1 MKPRTKIIT
10 WLGILIVLALIMIFR
25 MRVETDI
32 SFFLPRSSSPQEQ
45 FLINQLRQGPGS
57 KLLIISLQGG
67 NSKALAQVSNSL
79 TQKLKNDR
87 AFVKVINSE
96 DAITPQMEKF
106 LFSNRYL
113 LSPAL
118 HPDKFSPESLHKI
131 LSDTLGRMAL
141 LQGFMEKR
149 YFDRDP
155 TGEFL
160 STLRS
165 WTGKP
170 MLNKKHGVW
179 FSLDGKHA
187 FLVAEIFAEGFNLN
201 HFENAV
207 HRVDDSFNVL
217 KSDRSMTLNMAG
229 PPAFA
234 VASRQSI
241 RRDATELSIIAT
253 CLVVGIIFMFYRS
266 TLLVLLCSIPLLCGI
281 MISVCAVVLIFGSIH
296 GITLAFGIVIIG
308 VAIDYPIHLF
318 SHLKSDEHPSEAMDR
333 IWPTLRLGVL
343 TTSLG
348 YVSMV
353 FSGFDGLIQ
362 LAIFSVCGLVSASL
376 VTRHIL
382 SHITGFSLRTPL
394 PVKVSTIPFEL
405 LSKNKI
411 LFYVL
416 LAGAISILGLQRN
429 ELWENDIAQLSPI
442 PDSQLALDR
451 QVRKELNLPNVSYWV
466 VVKGK
471 SEQLVLQRTES
482 VSEKLQVLKNQG
494 NIRGFEAVTKYLPS
508 VEKQS
513 QRIKAL
519 PSSDQLK
526 ENLRIAQQGL
536 PFRENAFEGF
546 FEEISRVKKSGFLTS
561 DRLKGTLFEAQIKKL
576 FFNQGNFWFSLISF
590 KGTVDEKLIAGAIS
604 GFPSESVFILEPRK
618 TSNTLINRYRDRAL
632 LMFVGGCLIIAIT
645 LKVALRQW
653 DSLGRVL
660 IPIFGSVL
668 TVMAILVAANV
679 RLSLFHLVS
688 LLLVIGLGLDYALF
702 LNRKLKLKEE
712 QSKTH
717 HALLVCNL
725 STVSVFGTLAF
736 SATPVL
742 RAIGTTVAIGAFL
755 CLWFSFI
762 FAPKT
767 KMMDKTV

>member
-1 MKPRTKIIT
+1 MKPRTKIII
-10 WLGILIVLALIMIFR
+10 WIGVLIIMVLIIMFR
-25 MRVETDI
+25 MRVETDV

-45 FLINQLRQGPGS
+45 FLINQFRQGPGS
-57 KLLIISLQGG
+57 KLLIVSLQGG
-67 NSKALAQVSNSL
+67 DSKALAKASNSL

-96 DAITPQMEKF
+96 DAVTPQMEKF

-113 LSPAL
+113 LSPTL

-149 YFDRDP
+149 YFNRDP

-160 STLRS
+160 ATLRS

-187 FLVAEIFAEGFNLN
+187 FLVVEIFAHGFDLN
-201 HFENAV
+201 QFENAV
-207 HRVDDSFNVL
+207 NRIENRFDEL
-217 KSDRSMTLNMAG
+217 KPDRSMTLNMAG

-241 RRDATELSIIAT
+241 KRDATELSIIAT
-253 CLVVGIIFMFYRS
+253 CLVVGIIFTFYRS
-266 TLLVLLCSIPLLCGI
+266 VLLVLLCSIPLLCGV
-281 MISVCAVVLIFGSIH
+281 MTSISAVVLIFGSIH
-296 GITLAFGIVIIG
+296 GITLTFGIVIIG

-318 SHLKSDEHPSEAMDR
+318 SHIKNDEPPSEAMDR

-348 YVSMV
+348 YVSMI

-362 LAIFSVCGLVSASL
+362 LAIFAVCGLVSASL

-382 SHITGFSLRTPL
+382 PYITGFSLRTPL
-394 PVKVSTIPFEL
+394 VSTMPFEL

-411 LFYVL
+411 IFYVL
-416 LAGAISILGLQRN
+416 LAGAISTLGFQRN
-429 ELWENDIAQLSPI
+429 ELWENDVAQLSPI

-466 VVKGK
+466 VVKGE
-471 SEQLVLQRTES
+471 SEQSVLQLTES
-482 VSEKLQVLKNQG
+482 VSEKLQTLTNQG
-494 NIRGFEAVTKYLPS
+494 SISGFEAVTKYLPS
-508 VEKQS
+508 MEKQS

-526 ENLRIAQQGL
+526 ENFQLAQQGL
-536 PFRENAFEGF
+536 PFRENAFEDF
-546 FEEISRVKKSGFLTS
+546 FEDISRVKKSGFLTS
-561 DRLKGTLFEAQIKKL
+561 DRLKGTLFEAQVKKL
-576 FFNQGNFWFSLISF
+576 LFNQDNFWFSLISF
-590 KGTVDEKLIAGAIS
+590 NGTVDEKLIAEAIG
-604 GFPSESVFILEPRK
+604 GFPIESVFALEPRK
-618 TSNTLINRYRDRAL
+618 TSNTMINRYRDRAL

-653 DSLGRVL
+653 VSLGRVL

-668 TVMAILVAANV
+668 TVMAVLATAKVQ
-679 RLSLFHLVS
+679 LSLFHLVS
-688 LLLVIGLGLDYALF
+688 LLLVIGLGLDYTLF
-702 LNRKLKLKEE
+702 LNRKLELLED
-712 QSKTH
+712 QSKTN

-736 SATPVL
+736 STTPVL

-767 KMMDKTV
+767 KMKDKAV

>member
-1 MKPRTKIIT
+1 MNPRTKIII
-10 WLGILIVLALIMIFR
+10 WIGILIITTLIIIFR
-25 MRVETDI
+25 ARVETDI
-32 SFFLPRSSSPQEQ
+32 SFFLPRSSLPEEQ
-45 FLINQLRQGPGS
+45 FLINQFRQGPGS
-57 KLLIISLQGG
+57 KLLILSLQGDESKTLAEV
-67 NSKALAQVSNSL
+67 SKAL

-87 AFVKVINSE
+87 AFIKVVNSDE
-96 DAITPQMEKF
+96 AITPQMEQF

-113 LSPAL
+113 LSPTL
-118 HPDKFSPESLHKI
+118 HPDRFSPESLHKI
-131 LSDTLGRMAL
+131 LTDTLDRMTL
-141 LQGFMEKR
+141 MQGFMEKR
-149 YFDRDP
+149 YFDKDP

-160 STLRS
+160 STIRS

-187 FLVAEIFAEGFNLN
+187 FLVANIFAEGFDLN
-201 HFENAV
+201 QLENAV
-207 HRVDDSFNVL
+207 RKVEDSFNEL
-217 KSDRSMTLNMAG
+217 KPNPAMTLNMVG

-234 VASRQSI
+234 VASRQSM

-253 CLVVGIIFMFYRS
+253 CLVVGIIYLFYRS
-266 TLLVLLCSIPLLCGI
+266 ALLVLLCSIPLLCGTL
-281 MISVCAVVLIFGSIH
+281 MSVCAVVLIFGSIH

-318 SHLKSDEHPSEAMDR
+318 SHLNNDEPPSDAMDR

-348 YVSMV
+348 YVSMI

-362 LAIFSVCGLVSASL
+362 LAVFAVCGLASASL
-376 VTRHIL
+376 VTRHVL
-382 SHITGFSLRTPL
+382 PHITWFSLRTAS
-394 PVKVSTIPFEL
+394 PVKVSTTLFEL

-411 LFYVL
+411 FFYVL
-416 LAGAISILGLQRN
+416 LAGAVAVLGIQRN
-429 ELWENDIAQLSPI
+429 ELWENDIARLSPV

-451 QVRKELNLPNVSYWV
+451 QVREELNLPNVSYWV

-471 SEQLVLQRTES
+471 SEQLVLQWTES
-482 VSEKLQVLKNQG
+482 VTEKLQTLKDQG
-494 NIRGFEAVTKYLPS
+494 NISGFEAVTKYLPS

-519 PSSDQLK
+519 PSSAQLK

-536 PFRENAFEGF
+536 PFKENAFAGF
-546 FEEISRVKKSGFLTS
+546 IEEVAKVKKSGFLNS
-561 DRLKGTLFEAQIKKL
+561 DRLKGTLFEAKTQKL
-576 FFNQGNFWFSLISF
+576 FYHQDNFWFSLISF
-590 KGTVDEKLIAGAIS
+590 NGSVDEKLIAGAVS
-604 GFPSESVFILEPRK
+604 GFPSENVFVLEPRK

-632 LMFVGGCLIIAIT
+632 LMFVGGCLVIAIT
-645 LKVALRQW
+645 LKIALRRW
-653 DSLGRVL
+653 ASLGRIL
-660 IPIFGSVL
+660 IPVIGSVL
-668 TVMAILVAANV
+668 TVLAILAAAKV
-679 RLSLFHLVS
+679 RISLFHLVS

-712 QSKTH
+712 HSKTH

-736 SATPVL
+736 STTPVL
-742 RAIGTTVAIGAFL
+742 KAIGTTVAIGAFA

-762 FAPKT
+762 FAPKV
-767 KMMDKTV
+767 KMMDKAV